1 RASIHRVVSRFRR
14 GLPCR
19 APRLRRASLFDASLL
34 HALYDYHDGNLG
46 SRGVAQNLLHEL
58 HDRRESAERDHNQRP
73 KADGKPQALRVYF
86 AMELGD
92 TATKLATK
100 LGDSATELGLKP
112 LLRGQQIG
120 LSGKL
125 CHDEISGCLRVRLGV
140 VLGHAAF
147 AQPSRISQTV

>member
-1 RASIHRVVSRFRR
+1 
-14 GLPCR
+14 
-19 APRLRRASLFDASLL
+19 
-34 HALYDYHDGNLG
+34 
-46 SRGVAQNLLHEL
+46 GVAQNLLHEL
-58 HDRRESAERDHNQRP
+58 HDRRESAERDHNQSP

-100 LGDSATELGLKP
+100 LADSATELGLKP

-125 CHDEISGCLRVRLGV
+125 CHDEISGCLCVRLGV

-147 AQPSRISQTV
+147 AQPSRISQTVETVDHPATPLNNRALAYQNKTRTQRQEDFLAARSVE